1 MRYKDVKRIIDEW
14 DPMDLWC
21 CGCPLDEYDSESRD
35 IWQAAL
41 KSSDPDN
48 IAHYIYTR
56 YSEELKRIGRPTTM
70 EKCKSIAERISKL
83 DGENEVLQYNCPL
96 LNRTITENYCCTLN
110 MYAIYGDNHLARNEP
125 VTRREIAESCV
136 ICEHLYWTDDVM
148 KEYVENDIVSK
159 RDFDQI
165 KEISTEM
172 KANKQV

>member
-110 MYAIYGDNHLARNEP
+110 MYATYGDNHIARNEP
-125 VTRREIAESCV
+125 VTRRSIAENCV
-136 ICEHLYWTDDVM
+136 ICEHLYWTDEVM
-148 KEYVENDIVSK
+148 EEYVENGITAK
-159 RDFDQI
+159 REFDKI
-165 KEISTEM
+165 KEIAAEQ
-172 KANKQV
+172 KANK